1 MSFDFSV
8 LFTSA
13 GLVSLFTLTILEIVL
28 GVDNIIFI
36 SIITE
41 NLPNEKKKYAR
52 NLGLFIAMLIRIALL
67 FAIGWIISL
76 DKETI
81 SVFPDLFET
90 IKHGSKTLK
99 PGVFSIKE
107 LILLGGGLFLMY
119 KSVTEIHDKIT
130 GSHSETSSKKKD
142 VLSAIIFQIVIIDII
157 FSVDSILTAVGIVK
171 EVPIMMGAVILS
183 MGVMFV
189 FAGKIADYINKRPT
203 IKILAL
209 AFLVMIGFV
218 LVCEAFNYELPK
230 QLIYFA
236 MAFSFIVEFFNI
248 RMRKNLGKHE

>member
-1 MSFDFSV
+1 MEFDFGV
-8 LFTSA
+8 LLTSA
-13 GLVSLFTLTILEIVL
+13 GLVSLFTLTLLEIVL

-36 SIITE
+36 SIVTE

-81 SVFPDLFET
+81 SVFPNSFDP
-90 IKHGSKTLK
+90 IIHHGKMYK
-99 PGVFSIKE
+99 PGVFSVKE
-107 LILLGGGLFLMY
+107 LILFAGGLFLMY
-119 KSVTEIHDKIT
+119 KSVTEIHDKIA
-130 GSHSETSSKKKD
+130 GNDHENSSKKKS
-142 VLSAIIFQIVIIDII
+142 VLSAIILQIVIIDII

-171 EVPIMMGAVILS
+171 EVPIMMGAVVLS
-183 MGVMFV
+183 MIVMFI
-189 FAGKIADYINKRPT
+189 FAGKIAEFINKRPT

-236 MAFSFIVEFFNI
+236 MAFSFLVEFFNI
-248 RMRKNLGKHE
+248 RMRKNMGKQE

>member
-41 NLPNEKKKYAR
+41 KLPQDKKRYAR
-52 NLGLFIAMLIRIALL
+52 NLGSFIAMLIRIGLL

-81 SVFPDLFET
+81 SVFPDLFEP
-90 IKHGSKTLK
+90 IKHGSKTLR
-99 PGVFSIKE
+99 PGVFSVKE

-130 GSHSETSSKKKD
+130 GSHSEISSNKKD
-142 VLSAIIFQIVIIDII
+142 LMSAIIFQIVLIDII

-171 EVPIMMGAVILS
+171 EVPIMIGAVIIS
-183 MGVMFV
+183 MGVMFI
-189 FAGKIADYINKRPT
+189 FAGKIADFINKRPT

-218 LVCEAFNYELPK
+218 LVCEAFNYEMPK